1 MLLNIVCSYCLWD
14 RPGHGFCTLHL
25 VLAFW
30 GLNLL
35 YPLLSF
41 TLTMPIYN
49 IRGHSEVAMYVCTFK
64 FGQANLS
71 NANLEGAL
79 ATGNT
84 SFRGSNITGAG
95 M

>member
-1 MLLNIVCSYCLWD
+1 MQFLSEIFHSSYGSSEIILNVNGL
-14 RPGHGFCTLHL
+14 F
-25 VLAFW
+25 FW
-30 GLNLL
+30 
-35 YPLLSF
+35 
-41 TLTMPIYN
+41 
-49 IRGHSEVAMYVCTFK
+49 

-84 SFRGSNITGAG
+84 SFRGSTINGAG